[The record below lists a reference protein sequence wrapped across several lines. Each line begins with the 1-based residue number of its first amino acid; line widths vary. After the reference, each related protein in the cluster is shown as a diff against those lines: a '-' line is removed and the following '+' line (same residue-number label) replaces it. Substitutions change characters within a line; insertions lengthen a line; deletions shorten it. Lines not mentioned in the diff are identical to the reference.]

1 MSDDAERDEDA
12 AAAEGEDAGA
22 EGEDVAAAEG
32 EAGATGEDAAAE
44 GEDGAAEEA
53 AAAGQG
59 EAAAAGEG
67 EDAATGEDAAAEG
80 EGDAAAEGESEDAAA
95 AGDGGDAEQG
105 GKAAEAEGPEAG
117 EPAPRPQR
125 PAPKESG
132 VKEVV
137 PGADLEPIAISEEE
151 RELTAE
157 ERAAREAE
165 EEERRAREAAAAAD
179 DEETIAPRSVS
190 VPADTRIQATG
201 KRKSAVARVVVRAG
215 DGSFQINDRGID
227 EYFKSSRH
235 QALARQPLV
244 TAGYEGSVDVRVR
257 VHGGGISG
265 QAGAVR
271 HGVARALTA
280 LEPELRGDLKRR
292 GMLTRDDR
300 RKERKKA
307 GLKKARKRPQFSKR

>member
-1 MSDDAERDEDA
+1 MPTPSGPASPAPAASRPSTTASAARPPARSRSRSSRGLRSSAGPARPSSAADEQAEPP
-12 AAAEGEDAGA
+12 
-22 EGEDVAAAEG
+22 
-32 EAGATGEDAAAE
+32 
-44 GEDGAAEEA
+44 AAEEETETPA
-53 AAAGQG
+53 AEEQADQPAAEVEETAEAAPAEEKPAAG
-59 EAAAAGEG
+59 
-67 EDAATGEDAAAEG
+67 
-80 EGDAAAEGESEDAAA
+80 
-95 AGDGGDAEQG
+95 
-105 GKAAEAEGPEAG
+105 K
-117 EPAPRPQR
+117 
-125 PAPKESG
+125 PAPKPAETA
-132 VKEVV
+132 KKDVV
-137 PGADLEPIAISEEE
+137 PGADLEPIAIGEE

-165 EEERRAREAAAAAD
+165 EEERRAREAAATAD
-179 DEETIAPRSVS
+179 EDDDAIAPRSVT

-201 KRKSAVARVVVRAG
+201 KRKSAVARVIVRAG
-215 DGSFQINDRGID
+215 DGSFQINDRGIE
-227 EYFKSSRH
+227 EYFKSSQH

>member
-1 MSDDAERDEDA
+1 MSEDAEREQGENEETPEAEAEQPEA
-12 AAAEGEDAGA
+12 AADEAPAEEQP
-22 EGEDVAAAEG
+22 
-32 EAGATGEDAAAE
+32 
-44 GEDGAAEEA
+44 AAEEPA
-53 AAAGQG
+53 ADEQA
-59 EAAAAGEG
+59 EPP
-67 EDAATGEDAAAEG
+67 AAE
-80 EGDAAAEGESEDAAA
+80 EETETPAAE
-95 AGDGGDAEQG
+95 EQADQP
-105 GKAAEAEGPEAG
+105 AAEAEETAEAA
-117 EPAPRPQR
+117 PAEEK
-125 PAPKESG
+125 PAPKPTETA
-132 VKEVV
+132 KKDVV
-137 PGADLEPIAISEEE
+137 PGADLEPIAIGEE

-165 EEERRAREAAAAAD
+165 EEERRAREAAATAD
-179 DEETIAPRSVS
+179 EDDDAIAPRSVT

-201 KRKSAVARVVVRAG
+201 KRKSAVARVIVRAG
-215 DGSFQINDRGID
+215 DGSFQINDRGIE
-227 EYFKSSRH
+227 EYFKSSQH

>member
-1 MSDDAERDEDA
+1 VSEDAEREQGENEETPEAEAEQPEA
-12 AAAEGEDAGA
+12 AADEAPAEEQP
-22 EGEDVAAAEG
+22 
-32 EAGATGEDAAAE
+32 
-44 GEDGAAEEA
+44 AAEEPA
-53 AAAGQG
+53 ADEQA
-59 EAAAAGEG
+59 EAP
-67 EDAATGEDAAAEG
+67 AAE
-80 EGDAAAEGESEDAAA
+80 EETETPAAE
-95 AGDGGDAEQG
+95 EQADQP
-105 GKAAEAEGPEAG
+105 AAEAEETAEAA
-117 EPAPRPQR
+117 PAEEKPAAEK
-125 PAPKESG
+125 PAPKPTETA
-132 VKEVV
+132 KKDVV
-137 PGADLEPIAISEEE
+137 PGADLEPIALGEE

-165 EEERRAREAAAAAD
+165 EEERRAREAAATAD
-179 DEETIAPRSVS
+179 EDDDAIAPRSVT

-201 KRKSAVARVVVRAG
+201 KRKSAVARVIVRAG
-215 DGSFQINDRGID
+215 DGSFQINDRGIE
-227 EYFKSSRH
+227 EYFKSSQH

>member
-1 MSDDAERDEDA
+1 MSEDAEREQGENEETPEAEA
-12 AAAEGEDAGA
+12 AQP
-22 EGEDVAAAEG
+22 
-32 EAGATGEDAAAE
+32 EA
-44 GEDGAAEEA
+44 AAEEA
-53 AAAGQG
+53 PAEEQP
-59 EAAAAGEG
+59 
-67 EDAATGEDAAAEG
+67 AAE
-80 EGDAAAEGESEDAAA
+80 EPAAD
-95 AGDGGDAEQG
+95 EQADQP
-105 GKAAEAEGPEAG
+105 AAEAEETAEA
-117 EPAPRPQR
+117 APVEEKLAAEK
-125 PAPKESG
+125 PAPKPAETA
-132 VKEVV
+132 KKDVV
-137 PGADLEPIAISEEE
+137 PGADLEPIAIGDE

-165 EEERRAREAAAAAD
+165 EEERRAREAAATAD
-179 DEETIAPRSVS
+179 EDDDAIAPRSVT

-201 KRKSAVARVVVRAG
+201 KRKSAVARVIVRAG
-215 DGSFQINDRGID
+215 DGSFQINDRGIE
-227 EYFKSSRH
+227 EYFKSSQH

>member
-1 MSDDAERDEDA
+1 VSEDAEREQGENEETPE
-12 AAAEGEDAGA
+12 AEPEQP
-22 EGEDVAAAEG
+22 
-32 EAGATGEDAAAE
+32 EA
-44 GEDGAAEEA
+44 AAEEA
-53 AAAGQG
+53 PAEEQPAAEEQAEQPAGAEEPETPPAEEQAEQPAADAEKPA
-59 EAAAAGEG
+59 EAAPAE
-67 EDAATGEDAAAEG
+67 EKPAAER
-80 EGDAAAEGESEDAAA
+80 S
-95 AGDGGDAEQG
+95 
-105 GKAAEAEGPEAG
+105 
-117 EPAPRPQR
+117 
-125 PAPKESG
+125 APKPTQTA
-132 VKEVV
+132 KKDVV
-137 PGADLEPIAISEEE
+137 PGADLEPIAIGEE

-165 EEERRAREAAAAAD
+165 EEERRAREAAATAD
-179 DEETIAPRSVS
+179 EDDDAIAPRTVT

-201 KRKSAVARVVVRAG
+201 KRKSAVARVIVRAG
-215 DGSFQINDRGID
+215 DGSFQINDRGIE
-227 EYFKSSRH
+227 EYFKSSQH

-244 TAGYEGSVDVRVR
+244 TAGYEGTVDVRVR